1 MPAAPIL
8 PSPAPVFVVI
18 LATLRSLAIFRFS
31 NGVLFER
38 CFIMVYRSSRPAF
51 QSVTLF
57 ACECRPRRRADQ
69 RESTTDD
76 D

>member
-38 CFIMVYRSSRPAF
+38 WFIMG
-51 QSVTLF
+51 
-57 ACECRPRRRADQ
+57 
-69 RESTTDD
+69 
-76 D
+76 